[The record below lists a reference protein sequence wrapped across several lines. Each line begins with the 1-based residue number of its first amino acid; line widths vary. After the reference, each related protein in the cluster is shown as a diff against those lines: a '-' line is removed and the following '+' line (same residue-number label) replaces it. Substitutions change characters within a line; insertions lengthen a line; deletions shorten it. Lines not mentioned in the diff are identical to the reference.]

1 MYHYCLSKE
10 KLGTYGHPNHPT
22 LSAKLYIQSTINIR
36 KKVVTKAIWADK
48 KWAGF
53 SGRLA
58 CTSNKTEIQCTPD
71 LVTSYLVTNPDL
83 VTILQKT
90 VFLLHKNI
98 LFSDNLVFSDPSI

>member
-1 MYHYCLSKE
+1 MQSPFTQKVFGRQAKE
-10 KLGTYGHPNHPT
+10 
-22 LSAKLYIQSTINIR
+22 R
-36 KKVVTKAIWADK
+36 KD
-48 KWAGF
+48 
-53 SGRLA
+53 
-58 CTSNKTEIQCTPD
+58 IQCTPD

>member
-1 MYHYCLSKE
+1 MKYYKGVHLDILFR
-10 KLGTYGHPNHPT
+10 KL
-22 LSAKLYIQSTINIR
+22 
-36 KKVVTKAIWADK
+36 
-48 KWAGF
+48 
-53 SGRLA
+53 
-58 CTSNKTEIQCTPD
+58 QCTPD

>member
-1 MYHYCLSKE
+1 MELP
-10 KLGTYGHPNHPT
+10 LTYT
-22 LSAKLYIQSTINIR
+22 SE
-36 KKVVTKAIWADK
+36 VVNV
-48 KWAGF
+48 
-53 SGRLA
+53 LLV
-58 CTSNKTEIQCTPD
+58 QCNPD

>member
-1 MYHYCLSKE
+1 MI
-10 KLGTYGHPNHPT
+10 KLTETAKLP
-22 LSAKLYIQSTINIR
+22 SAKWPFFVYR
-36 KKVVTKAIWADK
+36 KVASSNMSCLEAH
-48 KWAGF
+48 AGF
-53 SGRLA
+53 FRLLM
-58 CTSNKTEIQCTPD
+58 KGIFDPYVQCTPD